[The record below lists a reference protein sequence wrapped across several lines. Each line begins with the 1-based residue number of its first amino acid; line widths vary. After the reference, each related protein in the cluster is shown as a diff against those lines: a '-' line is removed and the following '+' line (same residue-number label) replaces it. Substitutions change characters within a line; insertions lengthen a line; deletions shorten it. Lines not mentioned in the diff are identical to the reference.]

1 MKDFRDK
8 SKEYVGEEFKNCF
21 HDFYVTVLD
30 RAEKHL
36 HPNKNSQEWKTFR
49 YEILNIGN
57 SYLREVDAILSDY
70 TVEYRPA
77 ILTIQTNGEEV
88 PKGKE
93 VSFIFNL
100 LNGQL
105 SHKSPKIPSFTM
117 VMAKDDVNKA
127 ILEDIAELLQCGVI
141 LDTNKTLQ
149 LYVEGMHDIFN
160 KVIPV
165 FSSSCPFRGSTLER
179 FNEWKE
185 KVYQLEAGEGNVKKT
200 T

>member
-8 SKEYVGEEFKNCF
+8 SKEYIGEEFKNCF

-36 HPNKNSQEWKTFR
+36 KPNKNSQDWKMFR

-57 SYLREVDAILSDY
+57 SYLRETDDILNDY
-70 TVEYRPA
+70 VVEFRPA
-77 ILTIQTNGEEV
+77 ILTIQTNGEEI

-93 VSFIFNL
+93 VAFSFLLLSRQISSNL
-100 LNGQL
+100 
-105 SHKSPKIPSFTM
+105 PKVPAFSMTL
-117 VMAKDDVNKA
+117 VKDEPNKL
-127 ILEDIAELLQCGVI
+127 ILEDIADLLQCGII
-141 LDTNKTLQ
+141 LDDNIKLT

-160 KVIPV
+160 KVIPT
-165 FSSSCPFRGSTLER
+165 FSSSCPFRGQTLER

-185 KVYQLEAGEGNVKKT
+185 QVYKLEAGTDVKKT